1 MNTFRLW
8 PSGLWVSWDA
18 QALSWAP
25 TKEQLQAGG
34 RQQPWLQMDEPKLHW
49 CAVSL
54 SGKQAALELRWLWPW
69 QAWRLHRLCLRFW
82 LAVHGRELTLVCRQL
97 RQQTQ
102 SRFLRAAQWPEWQT
116 RGAQLLVR
124 YQALEAH
131 PLEPAAQQAL
141 QWLRAL
147 QEPEALA
154 HLQQRHCQQVLRR
167 HASLFDTLESHPL
180 TPSQRQACVI
190 DEAANLVLAGAGSGK
205 TSVLVGR
212 AAYLLSAQLAR
223 PAEILLLAFGK
234 QAADEM
240 AQRIAQRLPELP
252 AGEPL
257 CATTFHA
264 LGLQIIETVEGA
276 RPRISPLAEEATQ
289 RRALSQEAFEQALDD
304 PNYRG
309 YLLDYLRRYLYP
321 RTDPMLFASR
331 AEYLSKLE
339 AEDLQSLKG
348 EKMVS
353 LAEVEIANWLF
364 RQGIEYGYRVP
375 WPHAKPAPA
384 FCEVVPQFYLP
395 EHGVW
400 IRHLALDRQGKA
412 EPWQDGAGYQQAAE
426 SLRQAAASVPLLDTF
441 YWQWASRRL
450 ESALAKGLGK
460 LGLHWQPLPEEAV
473 LATLR
478 EWGRLDELVVQLD
491 EMLGHYKAGHFDRE
505 RLKQQLA
512 QSADPRRAKAAL
524 TLLKPLL
531 SAYQAQLSAQKSLDF
546 DDLINRAIDYVT
558 KGRFVPRW
566 RFILVDE
573 FQDISEPRARLIRL
587 LRDRGPQT
595 SLFCVGDDWQAIYR
609 FTGADLSLTT
619 RFADYFGPSA
629 QRVLDTTFRFNSA
642 IGEVAN
648 RFVQANPAQLPKT
661 LATREQADGPRVCLC
676 WQRESESKTRG
687 LELMRQILTR
697 ISEEAAAAPRR
708 VYLLAR
714 FRFSLPDEQQLA
726 HLRQQFPHL
735 GIEAMTIHA
744 AKGKEADQV
753 ILCGLSQGRFGLPS
767 QKETHPLIEALL
779 PPAEPFAHAEER
791 RLFYVA
797 LTRARQQVYLLAD
810 ERRPSPFVQ
819 ELLEGGYPLAR
830 MDEPSTRSTHPIPGE
845 KDGVAATPQKMPA

>member
-1 MNTFRLW
+1 MNTLRLW
-8 PSGLWVSWDA
+8 PSGLWVSWDDE
-18 QALSWAP
+18 ALAWAP
-25 TKEQLQAGG
+25 TEAQLRAGG
-34 RQQPWLQMDEPKLHW
+34 RRQPWLQMAEPKLHW

-54 SGKQAALELRWLWPW
+54 RGAQAALELRWLWPW
-69 QAWRLHRLCLRFW
+69 QAWRLHRLCLRLW
-82 LAVHGRELTLVCRQL
+82 LAVHSRELTQACRQL

-102 SRFLRAAQWPEWQT
+102 NRFLRAAQWPEWQE
-116 RGAQLLVR
+116 RGAQLLAR
-124 YQALEAH
+124 YQSLGAH
-131 PLEPAAQQAL
+131 PLEPTAQQSL

-167 HASLFDTLESHPL
+167 HAALFDTLESHPL

-190 DEAANLVLAGAGSGK
+190 DEAANLVLAGAGCGK

-212 AAYLLSAQLAR
+212 AAYLLTAQLAR
-223 PAEILLLAFGK
+223 PSEILLLAFGK

-240 AQRIAQRLPELP
+240 AQRVAQRLPELA

-264 LGLQIIETVEGA
+264 LGLQIIEAVEGM
-276 RPRISPLAEEATQ
+276 RPKISPLAEEPAQ
-289 RRALSQEAFEQALDD
+289 RRALSKAAFEQALDD

-309 YLLDYLRRYLYP
+309 YVLDYLRRYLYP
-321 RTDPMLFASR
+321 RTDPMAFASR
-331 AEYLSKLE
+331 AEYLGKLE

-364 RQGIEYGYRVP
+364 RQGIEYAYRAP
-375 WPHAKPAPA
+375 WPHGTPTPSSS
-384 FCEVVPQFYLP
+384 EVVPQFYLP

-400 IRHLALDRQGKA
+400 IRHLALDRQGQA
-412 EPWQDGAGYQQAAE
+412 EPWQDAAGYQQAAE

-450 ESALAKGLGK
+450 ESVLEKGLAK

-478 EWGRLDELVVQLD
+478 EWGRLDELVAQLD

-531 SAYQAQLSAQKSLDF
+531 SAYQAQLSAQKTLDF

-587 LRDRGPQT
+587 LRDRGPQS

-619 RFADYFGPSA
+619 RFADYFGPTV

-661 LATREQADGPRVCLC
+661 LVTRVQADSPRVCLC
-676 WQRESESKTRG
+676 WQRESEGKARG
-687 LELMRQILTR
+687 VESIRQILTR
-697 ISEEAAAAPRR
+697 ISKEASAATRLS

-726 HLRQQFPHL
+726 QLRQQFPHL
-735 GIEAMTIHA
+735 GIEAMTIHG

-779 PPAEPFAHAEER
+779 LPAEPFAYAEER

-797 LTRARQQVYLLAD
+797 LTRARQQIYLLAD

-830 MDEPSTRSTHPIPGE
+830 MAEPAVRATHPAAAIP
-845 KDGVAATPQKMPA
+845 QQMPV